1 MVIKNIKNKSKVK
14 VIPLGGLGEIG
25 KNITAI
31 EYDNEIVLIDCGLAF
46 PGPELYGVDLVI
58 PDITY
63 LLNNREKV
71 KGIFLTHGHEDHIGG
86 LPYFLKQLN
95 VPVYGTKLTLGLVK
109 SKLEE
114 HKMIADCTLNE
125 IKLGE
130 QTKTEHFKVEF
141 IRTCHS
147 IADACAIAI
156 HTPEGIIIH
165 TGDFKIDYTPI
176 DGEVIDLQRFAKL
189 GNQRVLLLM
198 ADSTNV
204 ERPGYT
210 ISEKIIGE
218 NLTRIFGNAKGR
230 IIVASFASN
239 INRVQQI
246 INSSLFY
253 GRKVAFSGRS
263 MEKISAI
270 AMDLGYM
277 HLPEGQ
283 LISVDDIH
291 KYPAEKITII
301 TTGSQGEPMAALSRI
316 ASSTHRKI
324 AIEKGDSV
332 IISASPIPGNE
343 KLISKLIDVLFK
355 KGAEVIYNA
364 IEEVHVSGHACQ
376 EELKL
381 MHTLIKPKF
390 FMPVHGEYR
399 HLRQHGLL
407 AEGLGMDNKN
417 IFLLETGQV
426 LELSRNGARKS
437 GIVPSGSIMIDGL
450 GIGDVGNVV
459 LRDRKHLSEDGII
472 TVVVTIDKASISVI
486 SGPDIVTRGFVYERE
501 SRDLLNEARD
511 VVKVELDKCM
521 DKKIT
526 DWFIIKS
533 NIKYSLGEFLY
544 NKTKRRPI
552 ILPVIIE
559 I

>member
-1 MVIKNIKNKSKVK
+1 MAVKNKNKVR

-31 EYDNEIVLIDCGLAF
+31 EYDDEIIVIDCGLAF
-46 PGPELYGVDLVI
+46 PDAEMYGVDLVI

-63 LLNNREKV
+63 LLNNKEKV
-71 KGIFLTHGHEDHIGG
+71 KGFFLTHGHEDHIGA
-86 LPYFLKQLN
+86 LPYVLKEIN
-95 VPVYGTKLTLGLVK
+95 VPVYGARLTLGLVK

-114 HKMIADCTLNE
+114 HNMLSNCTLNE
-125 IKLGE
+125 VKLGE
-130 QTKTEHFKVEF
+130 EVKTERFKVEF

-147 IADACAIAI
+147 ISDACALAI
-156 HTPEGIIIH
+156 RTPEGVIVH

-176 DGEVIDLQRFAKL
+176 DGKVINLQRFAKL

-210 ISEKIIGE
+210 VSERVIGE
-218 NLTRIFGNAKGR
+218 NLTKIFSHAKGR
-230 IIVASFASN
+230 VIVASFASN
-239 INRVQQI
+239 INRIQQI

-263 MEKISAI
+263 MEKISTI
-270 AMDLGYM
+270 AMELGYM
-277 HLPEGQ
+277 ELPKDQ
-283 LISVDDIH
+283 LISVDDID
-291 KYPAEKITII
+291 KYPSDKVTII

-316 ASSTHRKI
+316 AYSNHKKI
-324 AIEKGDSV
+324 SIAKGDLI

-343 KLISKLIDVLFK
+343 KLISKLIDELFK

-364 IEEVHVSGHACQ
+364 LEEVHVSGHACQ

-399 HLRQHGLL
+399 HLRRHSLL
-407 AEGLGMDNKN
+407 AEDLGMDSKN
-417 IFLLETGQV
+417 IFVLETGQV
-426 LELSRNGARKS
+426 LELTRNSAKKAAKVTCG
-437 GIVPSGSIMIDGL
+437 GVMIDGL
-450 GIGDVGNVV
+450 GIGDVGNIV
-459 LRDRKHLSEDGII
+459 LRDRKHLSQDGIL
-472 TVVVTIDKASISVI
+472 TVVVTIDKASFTIL
-486 SGPDIVTRGFVYERE
+486 SGPDIITRGFVYMKESGDLISAARE
-501 SRDLLNEARD
+501 
-511 VVKVELDKCM
+511 VVKVEIDKCLES
-521 DKKIT
+521 KVK
-526 DWFIIKS
+526 DWFTIKS
-533 NIKYSLGEFLY
+533 NIRYSLGGFLY
-544 NKTKRRPI
+544 NKTRRRPI
-552 ILPVIIE
+552 ILPVIME

>member
-1 MVIKNIKNKSKVK
+1 MKAKTRNKVK

-31 EYDNEIVLIDCGLAF
+31 EYGEEIIVIDCGLAF
-46 PGPELYGVDLVI
+46 PGVELYGVDLVI

-71 KGIFLTHGHEDHIGG
+71 KGIFLTHGHEDHIGA
-86 LPYFLKQLN
+86 LPYVLKQLN

-114 HKMIADCTLNE
+114 HKILSDCTLVEVNPGEE
-125 IKLGE
+125 IK
-130 QTKTEHFKVEF
+130 TDRFKIEF

-156 HTPEGIIIH
+156 HTPEGVIVH

-176 DGEVIDLQRFAKL
+176 DGETIDLHRFAKL
-189 GNQRVLLLM
+189 GKQGVLLLM

-204 ERPGYT
+204 ERTGYT
-210 ISEKIIGE
+210 ISEKVIGE

-230 IIVASFASN
+230 VIVASFASN
-239 INRVQQI
+239 INRVQEI

-253 GRKVAFSGRS
+253 GRKIAFSGRS
-263 MEKISAI
+263 MEKISSI
-270 AMDLGYM
+270 AMELGYM
-277 HLPEGQ
+277 NLPEDQ

-316 ASSTHRKI
+316 ASSTHKKI
-324 AIEKGDSV
+324 TIEKGDMV

-343 KLISKLIDVLFK
+343 KLISKLIDALFK

-381 MHTLIKPKF
+381 IHTLVKPRF

-407 AEGLGMDNKN
+407 AEGLGMDSKN
-417 IFLLETGQV
+417 IFILETGQV
-426 LELSRNGARKS
+426 LELSRNGARVS
-437 GIVPSGSIMIDGL
+437 GIVPSGAVMIDGL
-450 GIGDVGNVV
+450 GIGDVGNMV

-472 TVVVTIDKASISVI
+472 TVVVTLSKESITVL
-486 SGPDIVTRGFVYERE
+486 SGPDIITRGFVYERE
-501 SRDLLNEARD
+501 SKDLLSEVRD
-511 VVKVELDKCM
+511 VVKVELDKCI

-526 DWFIIKS
+526 DSYIIKS
-533 NIKYSLGEFLY
+533 KIKYSLGEFIY
-544 NKTKRRPI
+544 IKTRRKPIVIPI
-552 ILPVIIE
+552 IME

>member
-1 MVIKNIKNKSKVK
+1 MKTKSRNKVK

-31 EYDNEIVLIDCGLAF
+31 EYGDEIVVIDCGLAF

-63 LLNNREKV
+63 LLNNSERV
-71 KGIFLTHGHEDHIGG
+71 KGIFLTHGHEDHIGA
-86 LPYFLKQLN
+86 LPYVLKQLN

-114 HKMIADCTLNE
+114 HNMLSDCTLNE
-125 IKLGE
+125 VKPGDEI
-130 QTKTEHFKVEF
+130 KTEKFKVEF

-156 HTPEGIIIH
+156 HTPEGVIVH

-176 DGEVIDLQRFAKL
+176 DGEIIDLHRFAKL
-189 GNQRVLLLM
+189 GKQGVLLLM

-204 ERPGYT
+204 ERTGYT
-210 ISEKIIGE
+210 ISEKVIGE

-230 IIVASFASN
+230 VIVASFASN
-239 INRVQQI
+239 INRVQEI

-253 GRKVAFSGRS
+253 GRKIAFSGRS
-263 MEKISAI
+263 MEKISGI
-270 AMDLGYM
+270 AMELGYM
-277 HLPEGQ
+277 QLPEDQ

-291 KYPAEKITII
+291 KYPAEKVTII

-316 ASSTHRKI
+316 ASSTHKKI
-324 AIEKGDSV
+324 TIEKGDTV

-343 KLISKLIDVLFK
+343 KLISKLIDALFK
-355 KGAEVIYNA
+355 KGADVIYNA

-381 MHTLIKPKF
+381 IHSLVKPKF

-399 HLRQHGLL
+399 HLRRHGLL
-407 AEGLGMDNKN
+407 AEGLGMKPES
-417 IFLLETGQV
+417 IFILETGQI
-426 LELSRNGARKS
+426 LELSRNGAKIT
-437 GIVPSGSIMIDGL
+437 GIVPSGSVMIDGL
-450 GIGDVGNVV
+450 GIGDVGNMV

-472 TVVVTIDKASISVI
+472 TVVVTLSTDSISVL
-486 SGPDIVTRGFVYERE
+486 SGPDIITRGFVYERE
-501 SRDLLNEARD
+501 SKDLLNQSTD
-511 VVKVELDKCM
+511 VVRAELDKCI

-526 DWFIIKS
+526 DSYIIKS
-533 NIKYSLGEFLY
+533 KIKYSLGEFIY
-544 NKTKRRPI
+544 SKTRRKPI
-552 ILPVIIE
+552 IIPTIME

>member
-63 LLNNREKV
+63 LLNNSEKV

-407 AEGLGMDNKN
+407 AEGLGMDPKN

-426 LELSRNGARKS
+426 LELTRNVARKS

>member
-1 MVIKNIKNKSKVK
+1 MIKKNKNKVR

-25 KNITAI
+25 KNITVI
-31 EYDNEIVLIDCGLAF
+31 EYGEEIVVIDCGLAF
-46 PGPELYGVDLVI
+46 PGAELYGVDLVI

-63 LLNNREKV
+63 LLNNSQKV
-71 KGIFLTHGHEDHIGG
+71 KGFFLTHGHEDHIGA
-86 LPYFLKQLN
+86 LPYVLKQLN

-109 SKLEE
+109 SKLDE
-114 HKMIADCTLNE
+114 HNMLADCTLIEVKPGEE
-125 IKLGE
+125 IK
-130 QTKTEHFKVEF
+130 TENFRVEF

-147 IADACAIAI
+147 IADSCALGI
-156 HTPEGIIIH
+156 HTPEGVIIH

-176 DGEVIDLQRFAKL
+176 DGEVINLQRFAKL
-189 GNQRVLLLM
+189 GNQKVLLLM

-210 ISEKIIGE
+210 ISERIIGD

-230 IIVASFASN
+230 VIVASFASN
-239 INRVQQI
+239 INRIQQI
-246 INSSLFY
+246 IKSSLFY
-253 GRKVAFSGRS
+253 GRKIAFSGRS

-270 AMDLGYM
+270 AMELGYM
-277 HLPEGQ
+277 HLPKEQ

-291 KYPAEKITII
+291 KYPADKITII

-316 ASSTHRKI
+316 ASSTHKKI
-324 AIEKGDSV
+324 TIENGDLV

-343 KLISKLIDVLFK
+343 KLISKLIDALFK

-381 MHTLIKPKF
+381 MHTLVKPKF

-407 AEGLGMDNKN
+407 AESLGMDPKN
-417 IFLLETGQV
+417 IFLLESGQV

-437 GIVPSGSIMIDGL
+437 EIVASGAIMIDGL
-450 GIGDVGNVV
+450 GIGDVGNIV
-459 LRDRKHLSEDGII
+459 LRDRKHLSQDGII
-472 TVVVTIDKASISVI
+472 TVVVTIGKESVSVL

-501 SRDLLNEARD
+501 SRNLLNEATE

-533 NIKYSLGEFLY
+533 NIKYSLGEFIY
-544 NKTKRRPI
+544 SKTRRKPI
-552 ILPVIIE
+552 IIPIIME

>member
-1 MVIKNIKNKSKVK
+1 MMAIKSKNKVK

-25 KNITAI
+25 KNMTAI
-31 EYDNEIVLIDCGLAF
+31 EYDNEIVVIDCGIAF
-46 PGPELYGVDLVI
+46 PGPELFGIDLVI
-58 PDITY
+58 PNIAY
-63 LLNNREKV
+63 LLNNSEKV
-71 KGIFLTHGHEDHIGG
+71 KGFFLTHGHEDHIGA
-86 LPYFLKQLN
+86 LPYVLQQLN

-114 HKMIADCTLNE
+114 HKMISDCTLNE
-125 IKLGE
+125 VKLGE
-130 QTKTEHFKVEF
+130 EIKTENFKVEF

-147 IADACAIAI
+147 IADACAIAV
-156 HTPEGIIIH
+156 HTPEGVIIH

-176 DGEVIDLQRFAKL
+176 DGEIIDLHRFAKL
-189 GNQRVLLLM
+189 GSQKVLLLM

-204 ERPGYT
+204 ERAGYT
-210 ISEKIIGE
+210 MSEQSISG
-218 NLTRIFGNAKGR
+218 NLTRIFGTAKGR
-230 IIVASFASN
+230 VIVASFASN

-246 INSSLFY
+246 INSSIIY

-263 MEKISAI
+263 MEKISNI
-270 AMDLGYM
+270 AMELGYM
-277 HLPEGQ
+277 NLPKDQ

-291 KYPAEKITII
+291 KYPADKITII

-316 ASSTHRKI
+316 ASSTHKKI
-324 AIEKGDSV
+324 SIERGDLV

-343 KLISKLIDVLFK
+343 KLISELIDSLFK

-381 MHTLIKPKF
+381 MHRLVKPKF

-407 AEGLGMDNKN
+407 AEGLGMDPKN
-417 IFLLETGQV
+417 VFILETGQV
-426 LELSRNGARKS
+426 LELSRKSARKA
-437 GIVPSGSIMIDGL
+437 GIVPSGGIMIDGL

-472 TVVVTIDKASISVI
+472 TVVITISKEMACVL
-486 SGPDIVTRGFVYERE
+486 SGPDIVTRGFVYEKE
-501 SRDLLNEARD
+501 SRNLLNEAKK
-511 VVKVELDKCM
+511 VVKEELDKSM

-526 DWFIIKS
+526 DTFIIKA
-533 NIKYSLGEFLY
+533 NIKYALGDFLY
-544 NKTKRRPI
+544 SKTRRRPM

-559 I
+559 V

>member
-1 MVIKNIKNKSKVK
+1 MKTKSRNKVK

-31 EYDNEIVLIDCGLAF
+31 EYGDEIVVIDCGLAF

-58 PDITY
+58 PDVTY
-63 LLNNREKV
+63 LLNNSERV
-71 KGIFLTHGHEDHIGG
+71 KGIFLTHGHEDHIGA
-86 LPYFLKQLN
+86 LPYVLKQLN

-114 HKMIADCTLNE
+114 HNMLSDCTLNE
-125 IKLGE
+125 VKPGDEI
-130 QTKTEHFKVEF
+130 KTEKFKVEF

-156 HTPEGIIIH
+156 HTPEGVIVH

-176 DGEVIDLQRFAKL
+176 DGETIDLHRFAKL
-189 GNQRVLLLM
+189 GKQGVLLLM

-204 ERPGYT
+204 ERTGYT
-210 ISEKIIGE
+210 ISEKVIGE

-230 IIVASFASN
+230 VIVASFASN
-239 INRVQQI
+239 INRVQEI

-253 GRKVAFSGRS
+253 GRKIAFSGRS
-263 MEKISAI
+263 MEKISGIAI
-270 AMDLGYM
+270 ELGYM
-277 HLPEGQ
+277 QLPEDQ

-291 KYPAEKITII
+291 KYPAEKVTII

-316 ASSTHRKI
+316 ASSTHKKI
-324 AIEKGDSV
+324 MIEKGDTV

-343 KLISKLIDVLFK
+343 KLISKLIDALFK
-355 KGAEVIYNA
+355 KGANVIYNA

-381 MHTLIKPKF
+381 IHSLVKPKF

-399 HLRQHGLL
+399 HLRRHSLL
-407 AEGLGMDNKN
+407 AEGLGMKPEN
-417 IFLLETGQV
+417 IFILETGQI
-426 LELSRNGARKS
+426 LELSRNGAKTT

-450 GIGDVGNVV
+450 GVGDVGNMV

-472 TVVVTIDKASISVI
+472 TVVVTLSTDSISVL
-486 SGPDIVTRGFVYERE
+486 SGPDIITRGFVYERE
-501 SRDLLNEARD
+501 SKDLLGEARD
-511 VVKVELDKCM
+511 VVRAELDKCI

-526 DWFIIKS
+526 DSYIIKS
-533 NIKYSLGEFLY
+533 KIKYSLSEFIY
-544 NKTKRRPI
+544 SKTRRKPI
-552 ILPVIIE
+552 IIPTIME

>member
-1 MVIKNIKNKSKVK
+1 MKTKTRNKVK

-31 EYDNEIVLIDCGLAF
+31 EYGEEIIIIDCGLAF
-46 PGPELYGVDLVI
+46 PGVELFGVDLVI

-63 LLNNREKV
+63 LLNNSEKV
-71 KGIFLTHGHEDHIGG
+71 KGIFLTHGHEDHIGA
-86 LPYFLKQLN
+86 LPYVLKQLN

-114 HKMIADCTLNE
+114 HKILSDCTLVEVKPGEE
-125 IKLGE
+125 IK
-130 QTKTEHFKVEF
+130 TESFKIEF

-156 HTPEGIIIH
+156 HTPEGVIIH

-176 DGEVIDLQRFAKL
+176 DGEIIDLHRFAKL
-189 GNQRVLLLM
+189 GKQGVLLLM

-204 ERPGYT
+204 ERTGYT
-210 ISEKIIGE
+210 ISEKVIGE

-230 IIVASFASN
+230 VIVASFASN
-239 INRVQQI
+239 INRVQEI

-253 GRKVAFSGRS
+253 GRKIAFSGRS
-263 MEKISAI
+263 MEKISGI
-270 AMDLGYM
+270 AMELGYM
-277 HLPEGQ
+277 NLPEDQ

-316 ASSTHRKI
+316 ASSTHKKI
-324 AIEKGDSV
+324 TIEKGDMV

-343 KLISKLIDVLFK
+343 KLISKLIDALFK

-381 MHTLIKPKF
+381 MHSLVKPRF
-390 FMPVHGEYR
+390 FMPVHGEFR

-407 AEGLGMDNKN
+407 AEGLGMDSKN
-417 IFLLETGQV
+417 IFILETGQV
-426 LELSRNGARKS
+426 LELSRNGARVS
-437 GIVPSGSIMIDGL
+437 GIVPSGSVMIDGL
-450 GIGDVGNVV
+450 GIGDVGNMV

-472 TVVVTIDKASISVI
+472 TVVVTLSKDSISVL
-486 SGPDIVTRGFVYERE
+486 SGPDIITRGFVYERE
-501 SRDLLNEARD
+501 SKDLLGEARD
-511 VVKVELDKCM
+511 VVKVELEKCL
-521 DKKIT
+521 DKKII
-526 DWFIIKS
+526 DSYIIKS
-533 NIKYSLGEFLY
+533 KIKYSLGEFIY
-544 NKTKRRPI
+544 NKTRRKPIVIPI
-552 ILPVIIE
+552 IME

>member
-1 MVIKNIKNKSKVK
+1 MVTKTKYKVK

-25 KNITAI
+25 KNLTVI
-31 EYDNEIVLIDCGLAF
+31 ECGEEIVIIDCGLAF
-46 PGPELYGVDLVI
+46 PGQELFGVDLVI

-63 LLNNREKV
+63 LLNNRNKI

-86 LPYFLKQLN
+86 LPYFLKRIN
-95 VPVYGTKLTLGLVK
+95 VPVYGTRLTLSLVK

-114 HKMIADCTLNE
+114 HNILSDCTLNE

-130 QTKTEHFKVEF
+130 EIKTENFKVEF

-156 HTPEGIIIH
+156 HTPEAIIIH
-165 TGDFKIDYTPI
+165 TGDFKIDYSPI
-176 DGEVIDLQRFAKL
+176 DGEIIDLARFAKL
-189 GNQRVLLLM
+189 GSQRVLLLM
-198 ADSTNV
+198 ADSTNA

-210 ISEKIIGE
+210 VSEQIIGE
-218 NLTRIFGNAKGR
+218 NLTRIFGRAKGR

-239 INRVQQI
+239 INRIQMI

-270 AMDLGYM
+270 AIDLGYM
-277 HLPEGQ
+277 HIDKDQ

-316 ASSTHRKI
+316 ASSSHKKI
-324 AIEKGDSV
+324 AIENEDLV

-343 KLISKLIDVLFK
+343 KLISKLIDALFM

-381 MHTLIKPKF
+381 IHNLVNPKF

-399 HLRQHGLL
+399 HLRRHAQL
-407 AEGLGMDNKN
+407 AEELGMDAKN
-417 IFLLETGQV
+417 IFILEIGQV
-426 LELSRNGARKS
+426 LELNRHGGRIS
-437 GIVPSGSIMIDGL
+437 GLVPSGAIMIDGL

-459 LRDRKHLSEDGII
+459 LRDRKDLSQDGII
-472 TVVVTIDKASISVI
+472 TVVVTLSKESVSVL
-486 SGPDIVTRGFVYERE
+486 SGPDIISRGFVYEKE
-501 SRDLLNEARD
+501 SKELLNDARQI
-511 VVKVELDKCM
+511 VKLELDKSM
-521 DKKIT
+521 DKKNT
-526 DWFIIKS
+526 DSFIIKA
-533 NIKYSLGEFLY
+533 NIKQALGEFLY
-544 NKTKRRPI
+544 NKTRRRPMI
-552 ILPVIIE
+552 IPIIME